1 MARPEEAG
9 LDLGALGRLDRLIHE
24 PARLQILSLLSVLEE
39 ADFLFV
45 LRQTGQTRGNL
56 SSHIAKLEI
65 AGYVDVDKAFVGKI
79 PRTVYRLTAS
89 GRKAFD
95 TYKQGLM
102 TVLGGL

>member
-1 MARPEEAG
+1 MARPEEAS
-9 LDLGALGRLDRLIHE
+9 LDLGLLGSLDRLIHE
-24 PARLQILSLLSVLEE
+24 PARLQIISLLSVLEE

-65 AGYVDVDKAFVGKI
+65 AGYVEVNKAFVGKT

-89 GRKAFD
+89 GREAFD
-95 TYKQGLM
+95 LYRQELM
-102 TVLGGL
+102 TVLGEL